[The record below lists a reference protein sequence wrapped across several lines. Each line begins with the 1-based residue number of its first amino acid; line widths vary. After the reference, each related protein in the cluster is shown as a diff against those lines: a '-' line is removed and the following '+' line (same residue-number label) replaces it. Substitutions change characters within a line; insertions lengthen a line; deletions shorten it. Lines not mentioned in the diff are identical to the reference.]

1 MQDFQACLSFALSIY
16 VWVNSEICTVH
27 KPDADTHLIKCGTP
41 ADSYPTAWGSY
52 MEEEKPLGK
61 EKRGGS
67 ANGKE
72 SSKNNKIKQLSLL
85 ASVPQLALKCP
96 SLAACCH
103 FSIVNVPSVL
113 YCYDR
118 SVNVDIISLHHGD
131 SLSCRKPLISSTRAP
146 VNAQGLKWMCSR
158 TQQCWLLGHTALVWS
173 NKC

>member
-16 VWVNSEICTVH
+16 VWVHSEICSVH

-61 EKRGGS
+61 QKRGGS

-72 SSKNNKIKQLSLL
+72 SSKNNKIKQLSFL

-96 SLAACCH
+96 SLAACCQCSTAMTGQLMLTLSPSTTVTAWAAGSRSLAPH
-103 FSIVNVPSVL
+103 VPLWMRKDSSECVHVHNSVD
-113 YCYDR
+113 CWDT
-118 SVNVDIISLHHGD
+118 LH
-131 SLSCRKPLISSTRAP
+131 
-146 VNAQGLKWMCSR
+146 
-158 TQQCWLLGHTALVWS
+158 
-173 NKC
+173 